1 MSDEESSSGG
11 DFSGGSEDDWQP
23 TQESA
28 EDESDYETNTQSSP
42 SSPEKKRYVPTQLQW
57 VTKSIASCP
66 CRSQSST
73 AKKKQVAPVPGTT
86 RPAKVMSGAIRE
98 LLEKAK
104 ANQREKLDLSKE
116 AGSSKDIMVSMS
128 AKPTTHKRMPAA
140 KANLSEGDD
149 SSSSGDE
156 NLVNPSK
163 LDLGSSFFEPAA
175 TKEDRIPT
183 PNFDCN
189 IGVGT
194 LSDSGE
200 DDDYDDRE
208 IEEEA
213 ENKPVVDVM
222 ENLKTFAQTLDNAR
236 ENLKRYEEK
245 ARAETAQPDT
255 DVRQLLALG
264 EASAEPVPTSTKA
277 SSKKQTRKRHDSEDS
292 DWEEVEGNARKRK
305 RRRV

>member
-1 MSDEESSSGG
+1 MT
-11 DFSGGSEDDWQP
+11 GSRH
-23 TQESA
+23 
-28 EDESDYETNTQSSP
+28 
-42 SSPEKKRYVPTQLQW
+42 KKVQKMNQTMKRIHNHRLHLQKRRGMYQRNYLQW

-128 AKPTTHKRMPAA
+128 AKPTTYKRMPAA

-200 DDDYDDRE
+200 DDDDVDRE
-208 IEEEA
+208 SEEEA
-213 ENKPVVDVM
+213 ENKPVLDVM
-222 ENLKTFAQTLDNAR
+222 ENLKTFAETLDNAR